1 MEKTVCYTTNFL
13 YRLKRPWIKGHL
25 TLLCNT
31 TTEDSALGLTQMAR
45 KQTKLFL
52 WHLSS
57 QAELRSISLFTCV

>member
-31 TTEDSALGLTQMAR
+31 ELSALGLTQMAR

-57 QAELRSISLFTCV
+57 QAELWSISLFTCV